1 MNLVWIVSAIINYIR
16 LITSILRKRAEK
28 SLGKDDSSITES
40 KSLTREERREALKE
54 KMFAKISKWRE
65 SIPLK

>member
-65 SIPLK
+65 AIPLK